1 MEVITTFKCYSE
13 EERIDTI
20 TYNNVQSSLF
30 LEEQMKKI
38 EPIKI
43 PGGTPYSIPERT
55 MKLPTV
61 RDDKVWAL
69 KLAEK
74 KPEQTDRELMGKL
87 TDILDGKIE
96 EEIIAKYS
104 EYGFESAGSNYL
116 VKSDD
121 RDKLLEA
128 YKLAQYSLQPLSFED
143 AKKQLR
149 ILYSVQAR
157 VGEGISVKEKA
168 HQMALLLAD
177 VPADLLV
184 YAIEINA
191 KTQKFWTSYAELWQ
205 LVSNRIEKRKKLLE
219 SLEFRLKTL

>member
-1 MEVITTFKCYSE
+1 
-13 EERIDTI
+13 
-20 TYNNVQSSLF
+20 
-30 LEEQMKKI
+30 MKKI
-38 EPIKI
+38 KPIKI
-43 PGGTPYSIPERT
+43 PKGTTNSIPERT
-55 MKLPTV
+55 IETTNCIPERTIELPTV
-61 RDDKVWAL
+61 GNDKVWAL

-74 KPEQTDRELMGKL
+74 KPAQTDRELMGKL
-87 TDILDGKIE
+87 EDILDGKIE
-96 EEIIAKYS
+96 EIIRARYS
-104 EYGFESAGSNYL
+104 EYGFESDESTYL
-116 VKSDD
+116 IKSDD
-121 RDKLLEA
+121 RDKLFEA

-184 YAIEINA
+184 HAIEINA

-205 LVSNRIEKRKKLLE
+205 LVSFRIEKRKRLLE
-219 SLEFRLKTL
+219 SLESRLKTL

>member
-1 MEVITTFKCYSE
+1 
-13 EERIDTI
+13 
-20 TYNNVQSSLF
+20 
-30 LEEQMKKI
+30 MKKI
-38 EPIKI
+38 KPIKI
-43 PGGTPYSIPERT
+43 SKDTTNSIPERT
-55 MKLPTV
+55 IETTNCIPERTIELPIV
-61 RDDKVWAL
+61 GNDKVWAL

-74 KPEQTDRELMGKL
+74 KPAQTDRELMGKL

-96 EEIIAKYS
+96 EIIRAKYS
-104 EYGFESAGSNYL
+104 EYGFESDESTYL
-116 VKSDD
+116 IKSDD

-128 YKLAQYSLQPLSFED
+128 YKLTQYSLQPLSFED

-184 YAIEINA
+184 NAIEINA

-205 LVSNRIEKRKKLLE
+205 LVSFRIEKRKRLLDSLE
-219 SLEFRLKTL
+219 SRLKTL

>member
-1 MEVITTFKCYSE
+1 
-13 EERIDTI
+13 
-20 TYNNVQSSLF
+20 
-30 LEEQMKKI
+30 MKKI

-43 PGGTPYSIPERT
+43 SKDTTNSIPERT
-55 MKLPTV
+55 IETTNCIPERTIELPTV
-61 RDDKVWAL
+61 GNDKVWAL

-74 KPEQTDRELMGKL
+74 KPAQTDRELMGKL
-87 TDILDGKIE
+87 EDILDGKIE
-96 EEIIAKYS
+96 EIIRARYS
-104 EYGFESAGSNYL
+104 EYGFESDESTYL
-116 VKSDD
+116 IKSDN

-157 VGEGISVKEKA
+157 VGEGISVKDKA

-184 YAIEINA
+184 NAIEINA
-191 KTQKFWTSYAELWQ
+191 KTQKFWASYAELWQ
-205 LVSNRIEKRKKLLE
+205 LVSFRIEKRKRLLDSLE
-219 SLEFRLKTL
+219 SRLKTL

>member
-1 MEVITTFKCYSE
+1 
-13 EERIDTI
+13 
-20 TYNNVQSSLF
+20 
-30 LEEQMKKI
+30 MKKI

-43 PGGTPYSIPERT
+43 SKDTTNSIPERT
-55 MKLPTV
+55 IETTNCIPERTIELPIV
-61 RDDKVWAL
+61 GNDKVWAL

-74 KPEQTDRELMGKL
+74 KPAQTDRELMGKL
-87 TDILDGKIE
+87 EDILDGKIE
-96 EEIIAKYS
+96 EIIRARYS
-104 EYGFESAGSNYL
+104 EYGFESDESTYL
-116 VKSDD
+116 IKSDN

-191 KTQKFWTSYAELWQ
+191 KTQKFWASYAELWQ

>member
-1 MEVITTFKCYSE
+1 
-13 EERIDTI
+13 
-20 TYNNVQSSLF
+20 
-30 LEEQMKKI
+30 MKKI

-43 PGGTPYSIPERT
+43 SKDTTNSIPERT
-55 MKLPTV
+55 IETTNCIPERTIELPIV

-74 KPEQTDRELMGKL
+74 KPAQTDRELMGKL
-87 TDILDGKIE
+87 EDILDGKIE
-96 EEIIAKYS
+96 EIIRARYS
-104 EYGFESAGSNYL
+104 EYGFESDESTYL
-116 VKSDD
+116 IKSDN

-157 VGEGISVKEKA
+157 VGEGISVKDKA

-184 YAIEINA
+184 NAIEINA
-191 KTQKFWTSYAELWQ
+191 KTQKFWASYAELWQ
-205 LVSNRIEKRKKLLE
+205 LVSFRIEKRKRLLDSLE
-219 SLEFRLKTL
+219 SRLKTL

>member
-1 MEVITTFKCYSE
+1 
-13 EERIDTI
+13 
-20 TYNNVQSSLF
+20 
-30 LEEQMKKI
+30 MKKI
-38 EPIKI
+38 KPIKI
-43 PGGTPYSIPERT
+43 SKDTTNCIPERT
-55 MKLPTV
+55 IELPTV

-74 KPEQTDRELMGKL
+74 KPAQTDRELMGKL

-96 EEIIAKYS
+96 EIIRAKYS
-104 EYGFESAGSNYL
+104 EYGFESDESTYL
-116 VKSDD
+116 IKSDD

-128 YKLAQYSLQPLSFED
+128 YKLTQYSLQPLSFED

-184 YAIEINA
+184 NAIEINA

-205 LVSNRIEKRKKLLE
+205 LVSFRIEKRKRLLDSLE
-219 SLEFRLKTL
+219 SRLKTL

>member
-1 MEVITTFKCYSE
+1 
-13 EERIDTI
+13 
-20 TYNNVQSSLF
+20 
-30 LEEQMKKI
+30 MKKI
-38 EPIKI
+38 KPIKI
-43 PGGTPYSIPERT
+43 SKDSTNSIPERT
-55 MKLPTV
+55 IEPTNCIPEMTIELPIV
-61 RDDKVWAL
+61 GNDKVWAL

-74 KPEQTDRELMGKL
+74 KPAQTDRELMGKL

-96 EEIIAKYS
+96 EIIRAKYS
-104 EYGFESAGSNYL
+104 EYGFESDESTYL
-116 VKSDD
+116 IKSDD

-128 YKLAQYSLQPLSFED
+128 YKLTQYSLQPLSFED

-184 YAIEINA
+184 NAIEINA

-205 LVSNRIEKRKKLLE
+205 LVSFRIEKRKRLLDSLE
-219 SLEFRLKTL
+219 SRLKTL

>member
-1 MEVITTFKCYSE
+1 ME
-13 EERIDTI
+13 
-20 TYNNVQSSLF
+20 
-30 LEEQMKKI
+30 KI
-38 EPIKI
+38 KPIKI
-43 PGGTPYSIPERT
+43 SKDTTNCIPERT
-55 MKLPTV
+55 IELPTV

-74 KPEQTDRELMGKL
+74 KPAQTDRELMGKL

-96 EEIIAKYS
+96 EIIRARYS
-104 EYGFESAGSNYL
+104 EYGFESDESTYL
-116 VKSDD
+116 IKSDD
-121 RDKLLEA
+121 RDKLFEA

-168 HQMALLLAD
+168 HQMAWLLAD

-184 YAIEINA
+184 HAIEINA

-205 LVSNRIEKRKKLLE
+205 LVSFRIEKRKRLLE
-219 SLEFRLKTL
+219 YLESRLKTL

>member
-1 MEVITTFKCYSE
+1 
-13 EERIDTI
+13 
-20 TYNNVQSSLF
+20 
-30 LEEQMKKI
+30 MKKI
-38 EPIKI
+38 KPIKI
-43 PGGTPYSIPERT
+43 SKDTTNSIPERT
-55 MKLPTV
+55 IETTNWIPERTIELPIV
-61 RDDKVWAL
+61 GNDKVWAL

-74 KPEQTDRELMGKL
+74 KPAQTDRELMGKL

-96 EEIIAKYS
+96 EIIRAKYS
-104 EYGFESAGSNYL
+104 EYGFESDESTYL
-116 VKSDD
+116 IKSDD

-128 YKLAQYSLQPLSFED
+128 YKLTQYSLQPLSFED

-184 YAIEINA
+184 NAIEINA

-205 LVSNRIEKRKKLLE
+205 LVSFRIEKRKRLLDSLE
-219 SLEFRLKTL
+219 SRLKTL

>member
-1 MEVITTFKCYSE
+1 
-13 EERIDTI
+13 
-20 TYNNVQSSLF
+20 
-30 LEEQMKKI
+30 MKKI

-43 PGGTPYSIPERT
+43 PGGTTYSIPERT

-74 KPEQTDRELMGKL
+74 KPEQTDKELLEKL
-87 TDILDGKIE
+87 GNVLNGEIK
-96 EEIIAKYS
+96 EEIIPRYS
-104 EYGFESAGSNYL
+104 EYGFESVSSNYII
-116 VKSDD
+116 KSDD
-121 RDKLLEA
+121 KDKLLEA
-128 YKLAQYSLQPLSFED
+128 YKLAQYALQPLSFED

-184 YAIEINA
+184 HAIEINA
-191 KTQKFWTSYAELWQ
+191 KTQKFWASYAELWQ
-205 LVSNRIEKRKKLLE
+205 LVSNRIEKRKELLK

>member
-1 MEVITTFKCYSE
+1 ME
-13 EERIDTI
+13 
-20 TYNNVQSSLF
+20 
-30 LEEQMKKI
+30 KI
-38 EPIKI
+38 KPIKI
-43 PGGTPYSIPERT
+43 SKDTTNCIPERT
-55 MKLPTV
+55 IELPTV

-74 KPEQTDRELMGKL
+74 KPAQTDRELMGKL

-96 EEIIAKYS
+96 EIIRARYS
-104 EYGFESAGSNYL
+104 EYGFESDESTYL
-116 VKSDD
+116 IKSDD
-121 RDKLLEA
+121 RDKLFEA

-184 YAIEINA
+184 HAIEINA

-205 LVSNRIEKRKKLLE
+205 LVSFRIEKRKRLLE
-219 SLEFRLKTL
+219 SLESRLKTL

>member
-1 MEVITTFKCYSE
+1 
-13 EERIDTI
+13 
-20 TYNNVQSSLF
+20 
-30 LEEQMKKI
+30 MKKI
-38 EPIKI
+38 NPIKI
-43 PGGTPYSIPERT
+43 SKDSTNSIPERT
-55 MKLPTV
+55 IEPTNCIPEMTIELPIV
-61 RDDKVWAL
+61 GNDKVWAL

-74 KPEQTDRELMGKL
+74 KPAQTDRELMGKL

-96 EEIIAKYS
+96 EIIRAKYS
-104 EYGFESAGSNYL
+104 EYGFESDESTYL
-116 VKSDD
+116 IKSDD

-128 YKLAQYSLQPLSFED
+128 YKLTQYSLQPLSFED

-184 YAIEINA
+184 NAIEINA

-205 LVSNRIEKRKKLLE
+205 LVSFRIEKRKRLLDSLE
-219 SLEFRLKTL
+219 SRLKTL